1 MRRVLVVDDDS
12 SIRNVMSQMLGA
24 LGYEVMTASHGQ
36 DAVEVFQ
43 AHGAEIDLVV
53 TDLRMPVM
61 DGYQAV
67 NLIRQTKPATRII
80 CMSSYAREC
89 CPSGA
94 AFLPKPFTL
103 QSLQDCVNQV
113 LAE

>member
-12 SIRNVMSQMLGA
+12 SIRNVMSRMLAA
-24 LGYEVMTASHGQ
+24 LGYEVVTASHGQ
-36 DAVEVFQ
+36 DAVELFQ
-43 AHGAEIDLVV
+43 TQSAAIDLVV

-67 NLIRQTKPATRII
+67 DLIRQAKPATRII

-103 QSLQDCVNQV
+103 QSLQDCVTRV